1 MKNLKKD
8 IKNYLKTVKFELKDF
23 ELTKTKRK
31 NYKNNDYEAIKT
43 SIFAIN
49 QYLDYLYDNVQYN
62 LFSNQN
68 YFLDTLQKDIK
79 KSFLMW
85 KINKKSIKMLK
96 TLINSKTI
104 ETNQNFLENLLDYED
119 IKYAKNNKFTVRF
132 YIENY
137 KTINDTMHELL
148 IDTVLQAIE

>member
-79 KSFLMW
+79 KSFLM
-85 KINKKSIKMLK
+85 
-96 TLINSKTI
+96 
-104 ETNQNFLENLLDYED
+104 
-119 IKYAKNNKFTVRF
+119 
-132 YIENY
+132 
-137 KTINDTMHELL
+137 
-148 IDTVLQAIE
+148 

>member
-1 MKNLKKD
+1 
-8 IKNYLKTVKFELKDF
+8 
-23 ELTKTKRK
+23 
-31 NYKNNDYEAIKT
+31 
-43 SIFAIN
+43 
-49 QYLDYLYDNVQYN
+49 
-62 LFSNQN
+62 
-68 YFLDTLQKDIK
+68 
-79 KSFLMW
+79 
-85 KINKKSIKMLK
+85 MLK